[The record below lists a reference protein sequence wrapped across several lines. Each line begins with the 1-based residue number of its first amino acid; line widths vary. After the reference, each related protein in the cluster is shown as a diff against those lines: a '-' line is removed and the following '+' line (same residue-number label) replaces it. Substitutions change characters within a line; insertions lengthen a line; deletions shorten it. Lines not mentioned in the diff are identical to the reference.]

1 MSMYKIKE
9 NSMRLSVYKFG
20 LYISV
25 LCFFVLSCTKTAEQF
40 GEPYPEGKA
49 PLGITIDRAQIP
61 SPATGSPGTTVTIA
75 AKGLLPYKDQL
86 VFRFNGEEGQISEV
100 TEDGISVVVPD
111 FASTGITSLSVG
123 DIITFGPEFTVNGK
137 IKVDPTFT
145 ATQGTNNA
153 VGQLYFTEDD
163 KMIVIGGF
171 TNYNNKGVVR
181 PINRIARAFLDGTY
195 DAGLR
200 SGLGA
205 NGYLSAIV
213 QINNKFYLGGTFS
226 GYAQQGSNISN
237 LTMLNTNGSID
248 TMGIHTWR
256 RPDQA
261 DTIQYFPRFNA
272 GFHGGSVYRIYNQ
285 DNKLLVTGSFRYFVT
300 RQYDKPNK
308 LETRDTII
316 IDSTEVR
323 QIARLNLDGTL
334 DKTYRFNENT
344 NKSLTGGNGST
355 DTYYHNE
362 GTLKGKMLVFGNFN
376 QFDGQ
381 AAGYILRLNAD
392 GSIDPNFNAG
402 GEGFDYQ
409 VAWASYNT
417 QTHKYVI
424 CGNFRTYN
432 GQSKQYMAMLNE
444 DGSLD
449 DTFEPRIIENGLP
462 RFIKQLNNGLIVV
475 GGYFTKYD
483 GKVRNRFMILNPDGS
498 LAAGYNAVGSVIG
511 DIYDVYETRSE
522 DNKPALWII
531 GDFSQFD
538 GQDVYN
544 ITRVLIEE

>member
-1 MSMYKIKE
+1 MA
-9 NSMRLSVYKFG
+9 
-20 LYISV
+20 
-25 LCFFVLSCTKTAEQF
+25 LSCTKSAEQF
-40 GEPYPEGKA
+40 SEPYPEGKA
-49 PLGITIDRAQIP
+49 PLGISIDRAQIP
-61 SPATGSPGTTVTIA
+61 SPASGTPGTTVKIA
-75 AKGLLPYKDQL
+75 AKGLLPYKDQII
-86 VFRFNGEEGQISEV
+86 FRFNGEEAEISEV
-100 TEDGISVVVPD
+100 TENGISVIVPD
-111 FASTGITSLSVG
+111 FASTGITSISVG
-123 DIITFGPEFTVNGK
+123 DVVTFGPQFTVNGK
-137 IKVDPTFT
+137 IKIDPTFT
-145 ATQGTNNA
+145 ATQGTNGA
-153 VGQLYFTEDD
+153 VGQIYFTEDE

-213 QINNKFYLGGTFS
+213 QVSNKFYLGGSFS

-285 DNKLLVTGSFRYFVT
+285 DNKLLVTGSFRYYVT
-300 RQYDKPNK
+300 RQYDKSNK

-323 QIARLNLDGTL
+323 QFARLNLDGTL
-334 DKTYRFNENT
+334 DKSYRFDEGT
-344 NKSLTGGNGST
+344 NKSPVGGNGTT
-355 DTYYHNE
+355 DTYYHE
-362 GTLKGKMLVFGNFN
+362 TGALKGKMLIFGNFN

-392 GSIDPNFNAG
+392 GTIDPTFNAG

-409 VAWASYNT
+409 VYWASYNAT
-417 QTHKYVI
+417 THKYVV

-432 GQSKQYMAMLNE
+432 GQSKVSMAMLNE

-449 DTFEPRIIENGLP
+449 DSFVPRTFDNGLP
-462 RFIKQLNNGLIVV
+462 RFIQQLSNGLIIVS
-475 GGYFTKYD
+475 GYFNKYD
-483 GKVRNRFMILNPDGS
+483 GKTRNQFMVLNPDGS
-498 LAAGYNAVGSVIG
+498 LAPGYNAVGTFNG
-511 DIYDVYETRSE
+511 DLYGVYETRSE
-522 DNKPALWII
+522 DNKPALLLI
-531 GDFSQFD
+531 GDFSQFN
-538 GQDVYN
+538 GEDVYN